1 MPTDNN
7 PNTLLL
13 QETAKLFDLVDIVL
27 CAYLYKVCNN
37 VLFEDMLGT
46 DFVNFL
52 NNRPTTT
59 PVVVKPKQKN
69 RVCHLLHIVS
79 ERLVKPALAKPWIS
93 SMLSTLLQAPQRDSQ
108 EHKQQGQQRL
118 RFRPQS
124 CPPTGGNGIAATY
137 IHRLP
142 TLANIP

>member
-1 MPTDNN
+1 MPTDHN

-59 PVVVKPKQKN
+59 PVAVRPKQKN
-69 RVCHLLHIVS
+69 RVCHILHVVS

-93 SMLSTLLQAPQRDSQ
+93 SMLSTCNISADYYCKHRSETVRNIGNKANKDFVSDLNHAI
-108 EHKQQGQQRL
+108 RL
-118 RFRPQS
+118 
-124 CPPTGGNGIAATY
+124 AEME
-137 IHRLP
+137 
-142 TLANIP
+142 

>member
-1 MPTDNN
+1 MPTANN

-27 CAYLYKVCNN
+27 CAYLYKVCIN

-52 NNRPTTT
+52 NSRATNT

-93 SMLSTLLQAPQRDSQ
+93 SMLSVCNISADYYCKHRNETVRNSG
-108 EHKQQGQQRL
+108 HKLNKEFLSDLSHAIRL
-118 RFRPQS
+118 
-124 CPPTGGNGIAATY
+124 AEME
-137 IHRLP
+137 
-142 TLANIP
+142 